1 MARVRV
7 AGNLSNM
14 VEWLS
19 LEKVGQK
26 NEEPSS
32 IFREQLKLLVRMQER
47 RSTPWMKKTQSA
59 SYNSSHEFTR
69 LITRKQSRKTSE
81 KLNNLELKTL

>member
-1 MARVRV
+1 
-7 AGNLSNM
+7 
-14 VEWLS
+14 
-19 LEKVGQK
+19 
-26 NEEPSS
+26 
-32 IFREQLKLLVRMQER
+32 
-47 RSTPWMKKTQSA
+47 MKKTQSA